1 MNENKTDPL
10 NEIYLGST
18 QIEETIR
25 MIEEDGW
32 NEGEM
37 LFQDLKDLRMAM
49 GQGRDTK
56 SQYEYVRDFLTYLI
70 NKNDYWKQ
78 N

>member
-1 MNENKTDPL
+1 MTENKTDPT

-37 LFQDLKDLRMAM
+37 LFQDLKDLRIAM
-49 GQGRDTK
+49 GCGRDTK
-56 SQYEYVRDFLTYLI
+56 SHYEYVRDFLTYLI
-70 NKNDYWKQ
+70 NKNDYWKE